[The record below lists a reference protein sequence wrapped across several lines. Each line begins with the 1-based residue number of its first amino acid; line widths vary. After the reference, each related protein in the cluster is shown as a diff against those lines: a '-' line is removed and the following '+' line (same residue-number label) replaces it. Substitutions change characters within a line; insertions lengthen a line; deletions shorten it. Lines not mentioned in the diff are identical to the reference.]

1 MKEDISKQLVKFAYQ
16 TKYEDLP
23 AEVVQY
29 AKFLLLKTVSGILA
43 GSIKPSGRMMA
54 DLIQGKG
61 LPAESCV
68 IGREF
73 RTSLWEAVFLNSFF
87 SHASE
92 LEDDRVDEKGGI
104 SWDIALIPLL
114 LPLAEKYG
122 IPGKKVIEAL
132 AVGLEVH
139 VRTCQFNP
147 GHLAQTVVPGAIG
160 PAAGAAKAM
169 GLSYEQLSNAM
180 GLAMSAPPL
189 WLGSYATD
197 AHFFES
203 SLSCMQG
210 IMAAEMAQAGLT
222 GNSDVSTCLMQ
233 YLGTD
238 RVDPDK
244 LVEDLGKRWM
254 FTEICIKK
262 YPVCFTMH
270 RPIDIVIDLKK
281 KYDLSFEDVEAI
293 EVHAQ
298 RSREEI
304 CNRPDPKNEGEIQF
318 SFQHN
323 LALAMLY
330 GDIPMVHIS
339 PEGVDNP
346 ELKEARKK
354 VVFVPAYGAKSTATP
369 NAAYFAP
376 AVTGSPM
383 QDPACVVVK
392 MKDGRVFKE
401 SRQVPIGHPKD
412 PLKPEQIRA
421 LCDKFARGIQIKG
434 DMAMVSEIVMSLEK
448 QGSLTVLMNAL
459 QGRG

>member
-1 MKEDISKQLVKFAYQ
+1 MNEDISKQLVEFTYK

-23 AEVVQY
+23 VNVIEY
-29 AKFLLLKTVSGILA
+29 AKFLLLKTVAGILA
-43 GSIKPSGRMMA
+43 GSIKPSGRKMA
-54 DLIQGKG
+54 DLIQSKK

-68 IGREF
+68 IGRDF

-114 LPLAEKYG
+114 LPVAEKYG
-122 IPGKKVIEAL
+122 ISGKKLLEAL
-132 AVGLEVH
+132 AVCLEVH

-169 GLSYEQLSNAM
+169 GLSHEQLSNAI

-222 GNSDVSTCLMQ
+222 GNADMATFLMQ

-238 RVDPDK
+238 RVDPKK

-270 RPIDIVIDLKK
+270 RQIDMVIGLKK
-281 KYDLSFEDVEAI
+281 RFNLSFEDVESI

-330 GDIPMVHIS
+330 GDIPMIHIS
-339 PEGVDNP
+339 PEGVDDP
-346 ELKEARKK
+346 GLKEARKK
-354 VVFVPAYGAKSTATP
+354 VTFVPAYAATSTAAP
-369 NAAYFAP
+369 IAAYYAP
-376 AVTGSPM
+376 TVTGSPM
-383 QDPACVVVK
+383 QDPAQVVVK
-392 MKDGRVFKE
+392 MKDGRVLKE
-401 SRQVPIGHPKD
+401 SQQVPIGHPKD
-412 PLKPEQIRA
+412 PLKPDQIQA
-421 LCDKFARGIQIKG
+421 LFDKFTRGISIRG
-434 DMAMVSEIVMSLEK
+434 DMARISGIVMNIEK
-448 QGSLTVLMNAL
+448 QENVIELMNSL
-459 QGRG
+459 QGNA